1 LKRGEIWTVAAGKGY
16 AGKPRPMVIVQ
27 DDRFD
32 ATGAITVCGFT
43 RDETEAPLF
52 RLPVK
57 PNATNGLEAPSQLMV
72 DKITTVPRER
82 LGYRIGHLDN
92 ADMVRLERAM
102 LIFLGLVG

>member
-1 LKRGEIWTVAAGKGY
+1 MRTSAA
-16 AGKPRPMVIVQ
+16 
-27 DDRFD
+27 
-32 ATGAITVCGFT
+32 
-43 RDETEAPLF
+43 
-52 RLPVK
+52 PVK